1 MIIYFPTVFL
11 LCHLCVA
18 QFTDISQ
25 PVSVKTAELGD
36 SVTIECQINSVVKTR
51 VWYRATTGRK
61 LQLVAKIDKKG
72 TITFGSQFNQ
82 YNKLYS
88 VKLDGV
94 RIDLHM
100 WYATRGDIGTYY
112 CGVVYADFIDFGS
125 GTFLQLKGIL
135 PMKVSVA
142 QQPESESVHPG
153 DSVTLSCSVHTG
165 DCGGEHTSVFW
176 LKSSESSGPQI
187 ILAGNKS
194 ESCERTESGSPE
206 TSCVYKLPKQNLSS
220 DDAGTYYCVVAS
232 CGETLFGNGTE
243 LHIKG
248 NSILTPPSHL
258 DSTVVALACS
268 TVIFGMAA
276 FLLLVPSET
285 LRGLLQ

>member
-18 QFTDISQ
+18 QFANISQ
-25 PVSVKTAELGD
+25 PVSVQTAELGD
-36 SVTIECQINSVVKTR
+36 SVTIECQINSSMKTR
-51 VWYRATTGRK
+51 VWYRVTTGRK
-61 LQLVAKIDKKG
+61 LQLVAKINKKG
-72 TITFGSQFNQ
+72 TILFGSQFNQ

-94 RIDLHM
+94 RTYLHIF
-100 WYATRGDIGTYY
+100 YATRGDIGTYY
-112 CGVVYADFIDFGS
+112 CGVAYADFIDFGS

-135 PMKVSVA
+135 PMKVSVV
-142 QQPESESVHPG
+142 QQPESESVQPG

-165 DCGGEHTSVFW
+165 GGEHTSVLW
-176 LKSSESSGPQI
+176 LKSSESSGSRI
-187 ILAGNKS
+187 IYNSGNQS

-232 CGETLFGNGTE
+232 CGETLFGNGTK
-243 LHIKG
+243 LYIKG
-248 NSILTPPSHL
+248 VH
-258 DSTVVALACS
+258 
-268 TVIFGMAA
+268 
-276 FLLLVPSET
+276 
-285 LRGLLQ
+285 